1 VSVVLFEVSRS
12 VLAEIPTG
20 LFRSIVSIRAI
31 CKADGGG
38 FVNGLTGVAVA
49 GCGESGLISTGLI
62 FTDLIGALFGTLGCL
77 LDVLP
82 VPEAFKMTSS
92 SLETLSS

>member
-1 VSVVLFEVSRS
+1 VSGVLLEVSRS
-12 VLAEIPTG
+12 ILAEIPTG

-31 CKADGGG
+31 RNADGSG
-38 FVNGLTGVAVA
+38 FVDGLAGVAVA
-49 GCGESGLISTGLI
+49 GCGEIGLISTGLI
-62 FTDLIGALFGTLGCL
+62 GALFGTPGCL

>member
-1 VSVVLFEVSRS
+1 VSAVLFEVSTS

-31 CKADGGG
+31 RKADGSG
-38 FVNGLTGVAVA
+38 FVDGLAGVAVA
-49 GCGESGLISTGLI
+49 ECGESGLISTGLI
-62 FTDLIGALFGTLGCL
+62 GALSGAPVCL
-77 LDVLP
+77 PDVLP